1 LLLSIAI
8 SYNGTFARQKIIKEN
23 HLLKFKNEQG
33 KLVNEVD
40 IRNLN
45 PYQNLPYSIIKLNS
59 QGLPEFDINDERLG
73 SIIEGTPH
81 EVLLTENQKKL
92 EISRAS
98 CFYSYFFGDK
108 NVVIAYELYYLIK
121 EHDPVFVEGEII
133 VLNNNGVEQNRIKGI
148 ANGCQI
154 PRITKNG
161 KYVAFMQGDGI
172 KMVISD
178 VYSNVNIFE
187 YSQPTTTLYL
197 PIAFNNLLI
206 FRAKFTEPKYLYYV
220 FDGEKKKLYKKIFTR
235 EELNDLKSFSDSGFI
250 FENIDSGEILIPFD
264 EFKQE
269 PLLYKLNKIE

>member
-1 LLLSIAI
+1 
-8 SYNGTFARQKIIKEN
+8 
-23 HLLKFKNEQG
+23 
-33 KLVNEVD
+33 
-40 IRNLN
+40 
-45 PYQNLPYSIIKLNS
+45 
-59 QGLPEFDINDERLG
+59 
-73 SIIEGTPH
+73 
-81 EVLLTENQKKL
+81 
-92 EISRAS
+92 
-98 CFYSYFFGDK
+98 
-108 NVVIAYELYYLIK
+108 
-121 EHDPVFVEGEII
+121 
-133 VLNNNGVEQNRIKGI
+133 
-148 ANGCQI
+148 
-154 PRITKNG
+154 
-161 KYVAFMQGDGI
+161 MQGDGI